1 VVAVTEVASVKEA
14 AATGAVA
21 ALPNGPPAA
30 EALADLRAALD
41 RMDKAARAA
50 GVEEDD
56 ALAAWIATLK
66 AALECSATI
75 TLEGEARIRGFLAAL
90 EIVTREDR
98 LRMKQATERCTVET
112 LKLERMFGTM
122 EVRSHNLVTQTIHSM
137 ADRVAEQMRDRM
149 VIVERRHNRIVL
161 WRRAGVLTAAVAAIF
176 LVGFVAAEYSDR
188 GAITL
193 MDRCMAHPFVNSD
206 TGGLVCDVGSPR
218 PGG

>member
-1 VVAVTEVASVKEA
+1 
-14 AATGAVA
+14 
-21 ALPNGPPAA
+21 
-30 EALADLRAALD
+30 
-41 RMDKAARAA
+41 M
-50 GVEEDD
+50 
-56 ALAAWIATLK
+56 
-66 AALECSATI
+66 SATI
-75 TLEGEARIRGFLAAL
+75 TLEGEGRIRGFLEAL

-149 VIVERRHNRIVL
+149 VIVERRHNRIAL

>member
-1 VVAVTEVASVKEA
+1 MGRWSR
-14 AATGAVA
+14 G
-21 ALPNGPPAA
+21 
-30 EALADLRAALD
+30 ALAELRAALD
-41 RMDKAARAA
+41 KMDRAARAA
-50 GVEEDD
+50 GVEDED

-66 AALECSATI
+66 VALECSASV
-75 TLEGEARIRGFLAAL
+75 TLEGEARIRGFVAAL
-90 EIVTREDR
+90 ESATREDR

-149 VIVERRHNRIVL
+149 VIVERRHNRVAL
-161 WRRAGVLTAAVAAIF
+161 WRRAGVLTAAVTAIF

-188 GAITL
+188 DATSL
-193 MDRCMAHPFVNSD
+193 MDRCMAHPFVNAQ

>member
-1 VVAVTEVASVKEA
+1 VTGGVSVKEV
-14 AATGAVA
+14 AATGEVA
-21 ALPNGPPAA
+21 APPNGSPAP
-30 EALADLRAALD
+30 EALTELRGALD
-41 RMDKAARAA
+41 RMDRAARAA

-75 TLEGEARIRGFLAAL
+75 TLEGEGRIRGFLAAL

-137 ADRVAEQMRDRM
+137 ADQVAERMRDRM
-149 VIVERRHNRIVL
+149 VIVERRHNRIAL
-161 WRRAGVLTAAVAAIF
+161 WRRAGVLTAAVAVIF

>member
-1 VVAVTEVASVKEA
+1 MTEVASVKEV
-14 AATGAVA
+14 AATGEVA
-21 ALPNGPPAA
+21 APPNGSPAP
-30 EALADLRAALD
+30 EALAELRAALD
-41 RMDKAARAA
+41 RLDRAARAA
-50 GVEEDD
+50 GIEDED

-122 EVRSHNLVTQTIHSM
+122 EIRSHNLVTQTIHSM

-149 VIVERRHNRIVL
+149 VIVERRHNRIAL
-161 WRRAGVLTAAVAAIF
+161 WRRAGVLTATVAAIF

-188 GAITL
+188 DATSL
-193 MDRCMAHPFVNSD
+193 MDRCMAHPFVNAQ
-206 TGGLVCDVGSPR
+206 TGGLVCEVGSPR